1 MMTNTGTCKYKA
13 PEILGGFMSHY
24 DEKIDLWSC
33 GAVLYYI
40 VCDGTHAFNY
50 INQKGKSHSKE
61 FLKNQCTTQL

>member
-24 DEKIDLWSC
+24 DEKIDLWSA

-40 VCDGTHAFNY
+40 VCDGIPAFNFM
-50 INQKGKSHSKE
+50 NQKDIENAIEIGNYNKDLE
-61 FLKNQCTTQL
+61 

>member
-24 DEKIDLWSC
+24 DEKIDLWSA

-40 VCDGTHAFNY
+40 VCDGIHAFNFM
-50 INQKGKSHSKE
+50 NQKGK
-61 FLKNQCTTQL
+61 